1 METLNDYYP
10 IYSEN
15 PENANLSDSERSE
28 NNNYVE
34 TLRTLNENRKRKR
47 TLTFDDFCLVH
58 SDDLWY
64 LWCMV
69 NEFTVTNTVAIF
81 DKIDYAKFCVLC
93 YENSTRM

>member
-1 METLNDYYP
+1 MDILNDYYP
-10 IYSEN
+10 LYPPNPDDYS
-15 PENANLSDSERSE
+15 SEDDRDYLDKLTE
-28 NNNYVE
+28 Q
-34 TLRTLNENRKRKR
+34 RTRELNV
-47 TLTFDDFCLVH
+47 DDYCMVH